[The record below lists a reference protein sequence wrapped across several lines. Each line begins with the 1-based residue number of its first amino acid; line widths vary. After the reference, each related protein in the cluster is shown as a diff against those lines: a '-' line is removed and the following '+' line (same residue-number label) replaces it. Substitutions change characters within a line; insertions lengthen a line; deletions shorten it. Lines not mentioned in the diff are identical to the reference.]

1 MHIYILIK
9 KKISKAS
16 KHNLILVNHIVVLL
30 TVANGHSP
38 GKVAISPASISKS
51 FTKL

>member
-9 KKISKAS
+9 KKLVKLVN
-16 KHNLILVNHIVVLL
+16 NLILVNHVVVLL